1 MSEERLTEEKLNENM
16 ENAETM
22 ADYEKELEA
31 SFKKVKEG
39 DILTGTVIG
48 VTDSQVIVDL
58 KYYAEGI
65 IRREDIT
72 DDPDYN
78 MQEEIH
84 VGDEIS
90 GTVIKTDDGEGNILL
105 SRKSAN
111 DTLVWEKFERML
123 EERTVVPV
131 KVAEVVNGGVI
142 AYLEGVRGFIPASKL
157 AASYVENLDEWVGKT
172 VEVTVITVEKDR
184 KKLVLSGREV
194 AREKERAEKRKKI
207 EKCEVG
213 AVMEG
218 TVDTLKDY
226 GAFVTLE
233 NGLSGLVHISRI
245 SSQRIKHP
253 GVVLKEGQTVKVKII
268 GIKDGKISLSMKD
281 AEPEETEEVF
291 DYHENGQATTG
302 LGALLKG
309 LKL

>member
-131 KVAEVVNGGVI
+131 KVAEVVNGGVT

-172 VEVTVITVEKDR
+172 VEVTVITVEKD
-184 KKLVLSGREV
+184 
-194 AREKERAEKRKKI
+194 RKKI

>member
-131 KVAEVVNGGVI
+131 KVAEAVNGGVT

-281 AEPEETEEVF
+281 AEPEETEEIF

>member
-1 MSEERLTEEKLNENM
+1 
-16 ENAETM
+16 
-22 ADYEKELEA
+22 
-31 SFKKVKEG
+31 
-39 DILTGTVIG
+39 
-48 VTDSQVIVDL
+48 
-58 KYYAEGI
+58 
-65 IRREDIT
+65 
-72 DDPDYN
+72 
-78 MQEEIH
+78 
-84 VGDEIS
+84 
-90 GTVIKTDDGEGNILL
+90 
-105 SRKSAN
+105 
-111 DTLVWEKFERML
+111 
-123 EERTVVPV
+123 
-131 KVAEVVNGGVI
+131 
-142 AYLEGVRGFIPASKL
+142 
-157 AASYVENLDEWVGKT
+157 
-172 VEVTVITVEKDR
+172 
-184 KKLVLSGREV
+184 
-194 AREKERAEKRKKI
+194 
-207 EKCEVG
+207 
-213 AVMEG
+213 MEG

>member
-90 GTVIKTDDGEGNILL
+90 STVIKTDDGEGNILL

-131 KVAEVVNGGVI
+131 KVAEAVNGGVT